1 MVDRWSKKYNL
12 EAPSAAKLQ
21 SRQYLVFKLYDHV
34 QKQHESLAIF
44 LSGGYRNTRV
54 VVTAPMSH
62 GKDKIRAA
70 IFGNDVPLEMY
81 TLSLYAVAL
90 DPHEANEAAR
100 VKRLC
105 SKAIHWA
112 NSFPEKP
119 P

>member
-12 EAPSAAKLQ
+12 KAPSAAKLQ

-34 QKQHESLAIF
+34 NNKHESLAIF

-54 VVTAPMSH
+54 VVTAPTRH
-62 GKDKIRAA
+62 GQDKIREA
-70 IFGNDVPLEMY
+70 IFGRDVSLEMY

-90 DPHEANEAAR
+90 DPHEEDQTAR
-100 VKRLC
+100 VTRLC

-112 NSFPEKP
+112 NSFAEKP